1 MSGKG
6 FLLLIWVKFEPIML
20 QIGTRLPY
28 NAQFRLYIELG
39 KDRAYYAANQYPSH
53 VQRRFCQGVG
63 PHF

>member
-39 KDRAYYAANQYPSH
+39 KDRAYYAANQYPSP
-53 VQRRFCQGVG
+53 VTI
-63 PHF
+63 P